1 MTRRVIDPVPPI
13 NILIIV
19 QERWCFVFDPDEC
32 LLHTFDGL
40 AGSFLR
46 GVDLIADILFRCV
59 DLIAKILFRSVD
71 LIANILFRS
80 VDLVADILLC
90 LDESFPQVLLRSDSL
105 SLHLCCL
112 IFGSAVHVLLTRQV
126 LDLLNK
132 R

>member
-46 GVDLIADILFRCV
+46 GVDLIANILFRC
-59 DLIAKILFRSVD
+59 VD

-112 IFGSAVHVLLTRQV
+112 IFGSTVHVLLTRQV